1 MPNLFQQSRRNLAR
15 WFTLSMGSILVVFA
29 ASVYVLEVRG
39 RLQAF
44 DTELES
50 KARVMAGGIQYRLRQ
65 GRLQPRLDH
74 VPMLGSNTLLLDSKI
89 AYARWYTSN
98 GKLTRF
104 AKRQPPSHHVT
115 TVGFETL
122 TFSDENNTQPLSLRQ
137 VTLPVRHEGILI
149 GYLQIAVPLTP
160 LQQTLSQ
167 LRLLL
172 TFGVPAALGMIALT
186 GWWLGGVAMQPLQQS
201 YQRLHHFTTNASH
214 ELRTPL
220 AKVLGHAQLGLMPS
234 SDIEA
239 MARLRLE
246 KIVAVTKGMSRL
258 VGDLLFFA
266 RHEGR
271 LNAESLELIDLTK
284 LVQELTWDA
293 AALAQAKT
301 ITVDCDL
308 PDQAVMVAADADL
321 LCQAITNL
329 TDNAIKY
336 APSNSK
342 VKLRLITQGR
352 WALVQVEDN
361 GLGIPSDALP
371 YIFDRFYRINAT
383 RSQSEG
389 FGLGLAI
396 AQQIAQAHGGQITVR
411 SEPGQ
416 GSCFELALPRQTL

>member
-74 VPMLGSNTLLLDSKI
+74 VPMLGSNTLPMDSKI

-98 GKLTRF
+98 GKLARF
-104 AKRQPPSHHVT
+104 VKQQPSSLYVT
-115 TVGFETL
+115 TMGFETV
-122 TFSDENNTQPLSLRQ
+122 TPTNATDTPPLSLRQ
-137 VTLPVRHEGILI
+137 VTLPVRHEGNLI

-160 LQQTLSQ
+160 LQHTLSQ

-172 TFGVPAALGMIALT
+172 TLGVPAALGMIALT

-220 AKVLGHAQLGLMPS
+220 AKVLGHAQLGLMS
-234 SDIEA
+234 ASDIESG
-239 MARLRLE
+239 ARLRLE
-246 KIVAVTKGMSRL
+246 KIVHIIRGMSRL
-258 VGDLLFFA
+258 VGDLLFLA

-271 LNAESLELIDLTK
+271 LRSEDLELIDLTK
-284 LVQELTWDA
+284 LVQELAWDV
-293 AALAQAKT
+293 AALAQTKT
-301 ITVDCDL
+301 MTVDCEL
-308 PDQAVMVAADADL
+308 PNQAVMVAADPDL
-321 LCQAITNL
+321 LGQAITNL

-336 APSNSK
+336 SPPHSR
-342 VKLRLITQGR
+342 VQLRLMTQGR
-352 WALVQVEDN
+352 WAVMQVNDD
-361 GLGIPSDALP
+361 GPGISADALP
-371 YIFDRFYRINAT
+371 YVFDRFYRVNAT

-411 SEPGQ
+411 SEPGK
-416 GSCFELALPRQTL
+416 GACFELTLPRQII